1 MVCAPALCALLDV
14 TSEWVVYRVAPA
26 YKVFANECTKA
37 LLDWCEKSECEH
49 AQYVL
54 DAPIKGDHFRLTSGF
69 YTNTNSKKN
78 YLRFDAMSDEL
89 IARHLLRPPDYQKGT
104 YGKPLRD
111 YNLSE
116 LRPTATFHRV
126 FSDSLRKKTAEYDT
140 VKARLTG
147 IYEKFKNES
156 KNGHALFGCKA
167 IMFDAFG
174 RAIKRAW
181 YTGDPPE
188 LDMYIVV
195 GRNAKGL
202 PELRSARGTQTT
214 ENWHGVSNTV
224 VGADNLRPAMARKL
238 LRLRTATFNVERMHT
253 ARAFCKRSTPDVGHP
268 HWWVSSMTV
277 GLAKA
282 VRLPPNTA
290 QGSKPA
296 KLDQV
301 LAWPSA
307 EHVNVHR
314 MRLKLRSVHDAESG
328 LLCTKRCAAQRNVW
342 IGGDLR
348 QPKPRNRGGDGAV
361 GGNAG
366 SGKGRKIGS
375 KDGIGVVRAPRNEQ
389 AKALHIAQRQG
400 QGTQPK
406 LHFRAAGGPFA
417 RVGVPKRQSA
427 EMHGPPSNQTSPSK
441 KSKGGGRL
449 SLNRDKDGKPTPCK
463 RTGVSHLCVYGS
475 VVHTIGFC
483 CESIVCATLYALEI
497 VHNLCLM

>member
-1 MVCAPALCALLDV
+1 MLLGVVLCAAALCAVLDV
-14 TSEWVVYRVAPA
+14 TSEWVVYRVTPT
-26 YKVFANECTKA
+26 YKLFANECTKA

-69 YTNTNSKKN
+69 YTKTNSQKN
-78 YLRFDAMSDEL
+78 YLRFDVMSDEL

-104 YGKPLRD
+104 FGKPLRD
-111 YNLSE
+111 YKLSE

-126 FSDSLRKKTAEYDT
+126 FSDSLRKKTAEPDT
-140 VKARLTG
+140 VKARYTA
-147 IYEKFKNES
+147 IYDKFKDES

-167 IMFDAFG
+167 IMLGAFG

-181 YTGDPPE
+181 YTGDPPG

-195 GRNAKGL
+195 GKTAKGL

-238 LRLRTATFNVERMHT
+238 LKLRTATFNVERMHT

-290 QGSKPA
+290 EGSTPA
-296 KLDQV
+296 KVDQV

-307 EHVNVHR
+307 EHVNVHS
-314 MRLKLRSVHDAESG
+314 MRLKLRSVDNAESG

-348 QPKPRNRGGDGAV
+348 KPKPRNRGGDGAV

-366 SGKGRKIGS
+366 SGKGRKNGS
-375 KDGIGVVRAPRNEQ
+375 KDGIGVVRAPRNEE
-389 AKALHIAQRQG
+389 AKALYVARMEG
-400 QGTQPK
+400 KGNQPK
-406 LHFRAAGGPFA
+406 LPFCAAGGPFA
-417 RVGVPKRQSA
+417 RVEDRKRQSA
-427 EMHGPPSNQTSPSK
+427 EMHGAPSKQKSPNK
-441 KSKGGGRL
+441 KSKGDGRL
-449 SLNRDKDGKPTPCK
+449 SLNRGKDGNPRPWK

-475 VVHTIGFC
+475 VVHTIGC
-483 CESIVCATLYALEI
+483 
-497 VHNLCLM
+497 